1 MTLRKTS
8 LAIAAIA
15 TTLAAATIS
24 DRAAASIVFDYNNPR
39 IGPSSGFYLGLNRA
53 PQPGRSLPGA
63 TSRPS
68 NLDMR
73 GVPAMGGRGMRGQ
86 GGGRMNGG
94 MRRR

>member
-1 MTLRKTS
+1 MTIRRTWLTM
-8 LAIAAIA
+8 AAIA

-24 DRAAASIVFDYNNPR
+24 DRAAAAIVFDYNVPR

-53 PQPGRSLPGA
+53 PQSSRSLPGA

-68 NLDMR
+68 NLNIR
-73 GVPAMGGRGMRGQ
+73 GVPPMRGRGMRGP
-86 GGGRMNGG
+86 GRGLNGG